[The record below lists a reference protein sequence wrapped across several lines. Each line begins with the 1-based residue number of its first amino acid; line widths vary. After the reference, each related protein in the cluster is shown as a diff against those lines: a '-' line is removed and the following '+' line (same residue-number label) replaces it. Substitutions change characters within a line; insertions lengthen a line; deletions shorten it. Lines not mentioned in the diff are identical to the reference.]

1 MNLSKI
7 KNFLLLSSR
16 VTKTII
22 VSSADFL
29 IFLFSIYL
37 VIYFEV
43 FLDLPIDNISF
54 KPFLF
59 SALTV
64 FILFLLGV
72 YKSLVRFINFTAII
86 ELIRSLFL
94 IFLLHTLV
102 YIFFGDYSDLL
113 VEFNS
118 YKDVVLYW
126 LISTVLIV
134 SIRIVANLFFSEEI
148 SSSKVIIYGAGS
160 AGIQLASALRYS
172 VEMTPIAFFDNDKS
186 LNNSYVGGLKV
197 LSPNSFEKILR
208 RRKVDEVLIAM
219 PSAPRTVI
227 QSILREI
234 EKFPVKV
241 RALPGVAEL
250 AQGKVSVSELK
261 EIELEDLLGREK
273 ILPNEQLLQKNIK
286 EKNVLV
292 TGAGGS
298 IGSEISRQVSRNKPS
313 SLILLDSNEFSL
325 YSISEELKLNFP
337 NLKIINILGNVTNEK
352 RMNYVCTNFK
362 VDTIYHSAAYKH
374 VPIVEESP
382 FEGVFNNIFGTLSC
396 IRSALSSK
404 VETFVFIST
413 DKAVRPTNIMGA
425 SKRFAELIL
434 QAISKESP
442 NSEIKITMVR
452 FGNVL
457 GSSGSA
463 VPLFSKQ
470 IKAGGPVT
478 VTHAEIIRYFMTISE
493 AAELVIQAGA
503 LGNGGEVFVLDMGE
517 PVKILEL
524 AKSMIRLS
532 GMEVKDKENPNGDI
546 EIAFTGLR
554 PGEKLYEELLI
565 GNDVSS
571 TEHSKIWQA
580 EEECIEWK
588 EVENFLT
595 LIKKAQ
601 ENYDVEELR
610 KVFSLSVSG
619 FKN

>member
-1 MNLSKI
+1 
-7 KNFLLLSSR
+7 
-16 VTKTII
+16 
-22 VSSADFL
+22 
-29 IFLFSIYL
+29 
-37 VIYFEV
+37 
-43 FLDLPIDNISF
+43 
-54 KPFLF
+54 
-59 SALTV
+59 
-64 FILFLLGV
+64 
-72 YKSLVRFINFTAII
+72 
-86 ELIRSLFL
+86 
-94 IFLLHTLV
+94 
-102 YIFFGDYSDLL
+102 
-113 VEFNS
+113 
-118 YKDVVLYW
+118 
-126 LISTVLIV
+126 
-134 SIRIVANLFFSEEI
+134 
-148 SSSKVIIYGAGS
+148 
-160 AGIQLASALRYS
+160 
-172 VEMTPIAFFDNDKS
+172 
-186 LNNSYVGGLKV
+186 
-197 LSPNSFEKILR
+197 
-208 RRKVDEVLIAM
+208 
-219 PSAPRTVI
+219 
-227 QSILREI
+227 
-234 EKFPVKV
+234 
-241 RALPGVAEL
+241 
-250 AQGKVSVSELK
+250 
-261 EIELEDLLGREK
+261 
-273 ILPNEQLLQKNIK
+273 
-286 EKNVLV
+286 
-292 TGAGGS
+292 
-298 IGSEISRQVSRNKPS
+298 
-313 SLILLDSNEFSL
+313 
-325 YSISEELKLNFP
+325 
-337 NLKIINILGNVTNEK
+337 
-352 RMNYVCTNFK
+352 
-362 VDTIYHSAAYKH
+362 
-374 VPIVEESP
+374 
-382 FEGVFNNIFGTLSC
+382 
-396 IRSALSSK
+396 
-404 VETFVFIST
+404 
-413 DKAVRPTNIMGA
+413 MGA